1 MLCTCSLELILWSE
15 CNADRWYFFGMLS
28 VLSNIVLAGL
38 VNSLKFVDLLILN
51 IACPTILIVIL
62 LFIYLFYLLFSN
74 GFMLF
79 KSRQHFLYL
88 DESANWPSLLDVLVT
103 MQAPGRSSYRLVF
116 SWLHH
121 VLSMGMDTHI
131 WENHFCFIRFIN
143 GIKFKYNLL
152 RKHGSLFFNVL
163 WECTVY
169 DASWTQTAYMVL

>member
-1 MLCTCSLELILWSE
+1 
-15 CNADRWYFFGMLS
+15 MLS

-88 DESANWPSLLDVLVT
+88 DESAN
-103 MQAPGRSSYRLVF
+103 
-116 SWLHH
+116 
-121 VLSMGMDTHI
+121 
-131 WENHFCFIRFIN
+131 
-143 GIKFKYNLL
+143 
-152 RKHGSLFFNVL
+152 
-163 WECTVY
+163 
-169 DASWTQTAYMVL
+169 